1 MSRYLLVNDFV
12 CLVLFEK
19 VERSWREKLDGAAWL
34 EQEAIDYSD
43 DLWTAG
49 GVGVD
54 TLVSVGW
61 SALKKKWLYR
71 LKKASRKKQKKAG
84 TI

>member
-19 VERSWREKLDGAAWL
+19 VEKGWREKLDGAAWL

-54 TLVSVGW
+54 TLVYVGW
-61 SALKKKWLYR
+61 SALEEEVV
-71 LKKASRKKQKKAG
+71 
-84 TI
+84 I